1 MTIAPRTTRSAFLL
15 LLSMIVCF
23 DSAASDRVCLREHE
37 ATRLATL
44 RVRTCLLGYPAK
56 EGRTAQAT
64 AVRQTLTNVGGK
76 PIELV
81 LQQERLRL
89 GQLFVTKPDG
99 VPAHRFPLPI
109 EADGYV
115 YKANRH
121 VRLTAG
127 KSKTLHYRFKEFL
140 AEAPIAGL
148 RYYVSARTEY
158 DYRFPGETDL
168 DALYKRNE
176 EQLARNEVVP
186 RADFDDVE
194 IGVEGFD

>member
-23 DSAASDRVCLREHE
+23 DSAASDLVCLREHE

-56 EGRTAQAT
+56 EGRAAQAT

-76 PIELV
+76 PIELI
-81 LQQERLRL
+81 LPRERLRL
-89 GQLFVTKPDG
+89 AKLFVTKPDA
-99 VPAHRFPLPI
+99 VPAHRFPSRI
-109 EADGYV
+109 DADGYV
-115 YKANRH
+115 YKGDVH

-127 KSKTLHYRFKEFL
+127 KSKTLHYPFKEFL

-148 RYYVSARTEY
+148 RYFVSAGTEY
-158 DYRFPGETDL
+158 NYRFPGETDL
-168 DALYKRNE
+168 DALNKRNE
-176 EQLARNEVVP
+176 EQVARNEVMP
-186 RADFDDVE
+186 MADFADVE
-194 IGVEGFD
+194 IAVDGSE